1 MEIEY
6 AFRASSAAQRRE
18 AIVAYMEGEKLCDE
32 GDLSSGMKMLKR
44 ASFLAWELSLEEWPS
59 WANALR
65 AELSGGTAS
74 CDGDHGVTG
83 SPVLIGAD
91 NVRKWQRESI
101 VFHKGIAAS
110 AASSIAMALA
120 ARNVAIV
127 DNLCDSALVEEAREQ
142 CGLEAVDG

>member
-65 AELSGGTAS
+65 AELSGARGR
-74 CDGDHGVTG
+74 V
-83 SPVLIGAD
+83 
-91 NVRKWQRESI
+91 
-101 VFHKGIAAS
+101 AAS
-110 AASSIAMALA
+110 TSNEVDRASNALHVHKA
-120 ARNVAIV
+120 YGRT
-127 DNLCDSALVEEAREQ
+127 DNM
-142 CGLEAVDG
+142 